1 MKMLMCELCA
11 NKIDGYNMLTGPKGK
26 HFNIIFEMSVVRLWT
41 DQQQKLSSLLTKF
54 GFSYSNWK
62 KMVLSSGSF
71 QFHKCYT
78 NCIKCYSLWVW
89 MRTQV
94 HISFYWMGIKIFNI
108 KINENVILRWASLSS
123 LVIIWNYWHIYTIF
137 DLVGFVVCICCALTH
152 MVCVILCWDGF
163 LICF

>member
-1 MKMLMCELCA
+1 MKMLMC
-11 NKIDGYNMLTGPKGK
+11 YNMLTGPKGSISILYLK
-26 HFNIIFEMSVVRLWT
+26 CP
-41 DQQQKLSSLLTKF
+41 LSDF
-54 GFSYSNWK
+54 GPINSQNWAPFWQNLAFLIRTGRKWCCHPGRSN
-62 KMVLSSGSF
+62 F
-71 QFHKCYT
+71 INATQT
-78 NCIKCYSLWVW
+78 CIKCYSPWVW
-89 MRTQV
+89 MRKQV
-94 HISFYWMGIKIFNI
+94 HISIYWMGIKIFNI